1 MFIVL
6 AIVLAV
12 LRAFTSQHYF
22 LAGRNGLLWIRDR
35 MVRGMDSEAKA
46 DESIS
51 RHDVWGDGPP
61 WVQAV
66 WKRLSSP
73 QKLQRMG
80 VVHVDVTV

>member
-61 WVQAV
+61 WVKSAV
-66 WKRLSSP
+66 L
-73 QKLQRMG
+73 
-80 VVHVDVTV
+80 TVLRPLPVYPDKQTS